1 VDKVSVL
8 LSEICPFL
16 VYPIQNHP
24 GNSGIG
30 KPAFAYRFH
39 LFQHLAIAGDG
50 FGHRRSSVHIFG
62 HLNLQTSSHLTK
74 FSKIVK
80 IMCFTIF
87 GVSKIKKC
95 IVLIDINNDSAIT
108 VKPAKI
114 NV

>member
-1 VDKVSVL
+1 MPL
-8 LSEICPFL
+8 PA

-50 FGHRRSSVHIFG
+50 FGHRRSSVHIFD
-62 HLNLQTSSHLTK
+62 HLYLQTSSHLTK
-74 FSKIVK
+74 IVK
-80 IMCFTIF
+80 ILCFTIF
-87 GVSKIKKC
+87 SVSKIKKC
-95 IVLIDINNDSAIT
+95 IVLIDTNNDSAIT
-108 VKPAKI
+108 VKLAII